1 MRWTNGSLVHKLE
14 PSNTTPMTIKD
25 ALKKYPKARRIAVE
39 NFALGREGR
48 GTNADRLNLEKD
60 AALYNWNQD
69 TQRAIKE
76 VLGL

>member
-1 MRWTNGSLVHKLE
+1 
-14 PSNTTPMTIKD
+14 MTIED

-48 GTNADRLNLEKD
+48 GTEADRLNLERD
-60 AALYNWNQD
+60 AALYSWKSD
-69 TQRAIKE
+69 TVNAIKE